1 MRHRNAGFKLGRNTS
16 HRRALLRN
24 LVTSVIVE
32 DRVETTVAK
41 AKAVRP
47 HVEKMITLG
56 KKGDVHSRRQALS
69 FLMTDKAVE
78 RLFDTVAP
86 RYGDRQ
92 GGYLRIVRTGF
103 QKGDGA
109 EKAFIELLGAEKQ
122 LDEKRQKRDDV
133 KAKKRAELEK
143 QLEDKQEGR
152 RQGRRRSRV
161 SVFVAFHRL
170 SWIARAHPHRGM
182 RPSCFCFNL
191 ATVSAMTRSSYGDQ
205 KSSFAHPLSAACS
218 LPQLTHPFRP
228 LRPRLPRHI
237 RHKTSSSS

>member
-16 HRRALLRN
+16 HRNALLRN
-24 LVTSVIVE
+24 LTTSVLTE

-69 FLMTDKAVE
+69 FLRTDDAVK

-92 GGYLRIVRTGF
+92 GGYLRIVLAGF
-103 QKGDGA
+103 RKGDGSQ
-109 EKAFIELLGAEKQ
+109 KAIIELLGAEQQ
-122 LDEKRQKRDDV
+122 LDEKRQKRADI

-143 QLEDKQEGR
+143 QLEEQKKEQE
-152 RQGRRRSRV
+152 QG
-161 SVFVAFHRL
+161 
-170 SWIARAHPHRGM
+170 GEE
-182 RPSCFCFNL
+182 
-191 ATVSAMTRSSYGDQ
+191 
-205 KSSFAHPLSAACS
+205 AA
-218 LPQLTHPFRP
+218 
-228 LRPRLPRHI
+228 
-237 RHKTSSSS
+237 